1 MVDYNSWF
9 WSPYAYFATTSE
21 GPGDPNSPYVASDN
35 LDPTQTI
42 PVFVFGNR
50 HTTSQASGDSP
61 PWEWDGTEEY
71 KTVEDLMATML
82 DGDDAQA
89 NAISFNYLRSFHPGG
104 TAYGSHAKS
113 LFAAIADHSEGPSDD
128 DEAKSMIQVS
138 LAVGANRMAASSVQS
153 CLIALGML

>member
-89 NAISFNYLRSFHPGG
+89 NAALFNYLRSSHHKGRAYSSHFKRLF
-104 TAYGSHAKS
+104 TAIIHCRSQG
-113 LFAAIADHSEGPSDD
+113 
-128 DEAKSMIQVS
+128 
-138 LAVGANRMAASSVQS
+138 R
-153 CLIALGML
+153 LIR